1 MCQGRRQRAGDGDT
15 GGMSK
20 AKGTDGQALAGSI
33 EKHFGELRD
42 PRVQGRCAHPAINIL
57 TISLLAMMSG
67 QKTWE
72 EIEFYGKLKRDW
84 LGTFLELPEEDP
96 IPSDDTIRR
105 FFSMVN
111 PKSFGVSVM
120 AWLKGLQNAI
130 VEGGGDTNDVA
141 IDGKVLRGSA
151 KADGSGGICMVM
163 AWATDAGMMLGI
175 TAADEK
181 SNEIT
186 AIPELLKALELMGKT
201 VSIDAAGCQ
210 KAIAQQIVDGK
221 GDYVLAV
228 KGNQPGLQK
237 SMRELFDDAINTKRF
252 DHYAKREKG
261 HGRDEE
267 RIFYTVAVPKDHP
280 MCEKWAGLR
289 TLIMTGN
296 CRHKDNGSEGWEYRM
311 YISSRA
317 LTARIAAERVRGHW
331 KQENNAHWLLDTQ
344 FEEDAQRVHDR
355 TAAATVAILRRAV
368 LSILKQD
375 PTKTEAL
382 KHKHTLCLVD
392 NNHTLKV
399 LRNMLF

>member
-1 MCQGRRQRAGDGDT
+1 
-15 GGMSK
+15 MSK
-20 AKGTDGQALAGSI
+20 ATASGGKALVGSI
-33 EKHFGELRD
+33 QEHFGELRD
-42 PRVQGRCAHPAINIL
+42 PRVQGRSVHPAINIL
-57 TISLLAMMSG
+57 TICFLAMLSG

-72 EIEFYGKLKRDW
+72 EIEFYGRLKQDW
-84 LGTFLELPEEDP
+84 LETFLVLPKDEP

-111 PKSFGVSVM
+111 PKTFGVCVI
-120 AWLKGLQNAI
+120 AWLKGLQSAI
-130 VEGGGDTNDVA
+130 EEAGGNTNDMA

-163 AWATDAGMMLGI
+163 AWATKAGMMLGV

-186 AIPELLKALELMGKT
+186 AIPELLKALELKGKT

-210 KAIAQQIVDGK
+210 TAIAQQIVDGK

-237 SMRELFDDAINTKRF
+237 SMRELFDEAVETNNF
-252 DHYAKREKG
+252 DHAAKHETG

-280 MCEKWAGLR
+280 MREKWAGLR

-296 CRHKDNGSEGWEYRM
+296 CRYERNGEEGWEYRM
-311 YISSRA
+311 YISS
-317 LTARIAAERVRGHW
+317 LVITARDAAERVRAHW
-331 KQENNAHWLLDTQ
+331 KQENQAHWVLDTQ

-355 TAAATVAILRRAV
+355 TAAANMAILRRAV
-368 LSILKQD
+368 LSILRQD
-375 PTKTEAL
+375 PTKTESL
-382 KHKHTLCLVD
+382 KQKHTLCLVN
-392 NNHTLKV
+392 NNHALKV
-399 LRNMLF
+399 LRNMVI